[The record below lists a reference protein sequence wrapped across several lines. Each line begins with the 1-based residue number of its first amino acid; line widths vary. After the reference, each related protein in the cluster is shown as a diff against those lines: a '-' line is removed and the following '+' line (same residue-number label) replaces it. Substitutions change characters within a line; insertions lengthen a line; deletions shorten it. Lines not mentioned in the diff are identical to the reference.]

1 MTAASK
7 SLHLTPGHGILRS
20 VPRKRQ
26 TGERI
31 LMSKRLGVLVIVSS
45 ACLGI
50 GYGQQK
56 GQYPLGTNGLGAGI
70 QPAPGFTYSNEAIF
84 YTADRLKGPNG
95 VAIPVQGSY
104 DLDLDQNMFI
114 YTSKYKFLG
123 GTYGAMFDLFIS
135 NGSLIAPQIGLTAG
149 GAGITDTYVQPLTL
163 GYHFSRVDLS
173 AAFGMV
179 VPTGRYTRDPQSTQ
193 NIGSG
198 YFGYMPS
205 VGSTIYLTKDK
216 RTIVSTIFLY
226 EFHGEKRYTDITPG
240 QTFDMEWAIGRSLPV
255 GKKMFNSAPWGM
267 ANGRQQTTAD
277 RRPTSRTPVTL
288 WPQSARRSASSS
300 PSGIRAS
307 TSGTSPSSALP
318 TGWKEPRSLLGEVSA
333 FRWLNDL
340 TISPQRPSQL

>member
-1 MTAASK
+1 MT
-7 SLHLTPGHGILRS
+7 
-20 VPRKRQ
+20 KRFV
-26 TGERI
+26 
-31 LMSKRLGVLVIVSS
+31 VLVIVGS

-50 GYGQQK
+50 AYGQQK

-123 GTYGAMFDLFIS
+123 GTYGAMFDLFIA

-149 GAGITDTYVQPLTL
+149 GVGITDTYVQPLTL

-205 VGSTIYLTKDK
+205 VSSTIYLTKDK

-255 GKKMFNSAPWGM
+255 GKKMFQLGAVGYGQW
-267 ANGRQQTTAD
+267 QTTDNGGAAPD
-277 RRPTSRTPVTL
+277 VKNSRYAVAAIGPQVSFLIPKWNTSFYFRYEPEFGATNRVEGTTFAFGGSISFPVV
-288 WPQSARRSASSS
+288 
-300 PSGIRAS
+300 
-307 TSGTSPSSALP
+307 
-318 TGWKEPRSLLGEVSA
+318 K
-333 FRWLNDL
+333 
-340 TISPQRPSQL
+340 